1 MLPFGSSGRMLRS
14 CDNLNQDLVFGS
26 GLLQPCLR
34 FRQGCLVSA
43 LAHGNSNSGLIAGS
57 AIGPIKD
64 WQSDK
69 GRCRSHSTHREQCEH
84 PQRTSR
90 SCCAAFACVDS
101 MEHLRVCDVFQW
113 TRRGSR
119 RRGSNFVSVGIRCL
133 ASSDQQPSESKPRL
147 PIRKSTHVSVLR
159 AFATAFSSR
168 PETDGGG

>member
-1 MLPFGSSGRMLRS
+1 M
-14 CDNLNQDLVFGS
+14 
-26 GLLQPCLR
+26 
-34 FRQGCLVSA
+34 RQGPLQVSLDA
-43 LAHGNSNSGLIAGS
+43 QGAM
-57 AIGPIKD
+57 
-64 WQSDK
+64 
-69 GRCRSHSTHREQCEH
+69 
-84 PQRTSR
+84 RTSPANI
-90 SCCAAFACVDS
+90 SKLCAAFACVDS
-101 MEHLRVCDVFQW
+101 VERLRVCDVFQW